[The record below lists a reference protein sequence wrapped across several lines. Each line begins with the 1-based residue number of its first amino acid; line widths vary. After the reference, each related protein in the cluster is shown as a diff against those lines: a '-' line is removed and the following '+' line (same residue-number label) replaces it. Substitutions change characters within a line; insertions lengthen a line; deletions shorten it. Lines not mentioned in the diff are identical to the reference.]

1 MIDFRYGA
9 GGADGN
15 KQVDVIVFTIC
26 HPHAEC
32 FTFTV
37 SLQEAIKQI
46 YLHSEPVH
54 EENDS
59 RKCYRAGGSNCGLAC
74 IWDTGVCR
82 LLLNWRS

>member
-37 SLQEAIKQI
+37 SLQEAMKQI

-59 RKCYRAGGSNCGLAC
+59 RKCYR
-74 IWDTGVCR
+74 GVAVIVD
-82 LLLNWRS
+82 WRVYGTQVFVDYY